1 MKLLALLRRPG
12 PRLLWSGQVTSA
24 TGDRLY
30 GVALIWIT
38 LRLTGSPA
46 AVGLVT
52 LADTLPFLATSLVSG
67 ALADRRDALRLA
79 RAVNLA
85 QALIVAVIPAAYLAG
100 HLDVPVLAAVACLLS
115 ALEAFC
121 LPSLQASLPRLVE
134 PRALTPMVSLL
145 DSTDRLARVLGPGA
159 ISLLV
164 VIVPEVHLF
173 SLDAASLAVSAFCL
187 SRVLRY
193 AAPPTGPAARGNS
206 EAASEGAAR
215 SERAAEPEG
224 SAKASGRLAASLAGG
239 WQVIWRHTTI
249 RNAAALRT
257 ACNLAWPAFTIGVPF
272 LVADRYHRGIG
283 GYGLVLGAF
292 GPAIWPAT
300 CCPAASA
307 NPACCAGAAW
317 PGACAASGS
326 PSWRKPRC
334 SGCSCWP
341 APPWASAPRSPT
353 SPLTP
358 TSPAPSTSPCSRAST
373 LRSASWSSRPGR
385 SACPSPLCS
394 SATSV
399 PGPRL
404 PWLARLSACAAI
416 TCAAVAALIRRGV
429 TPRRPGRPGR
439 VRRPGIAGE
448 LPRPPAAR

>member
-1 MKLLALLRRPG
+1 MKLMALLRQPG

-46 AVGLVT
+46 AVSLVT
-52 LADTLPFLATSLVSG
+52 LADTLPFLVTSLVSG

-173 SLDAASLAVSAFCL
+173 SLDAASFAVSAFCL
-187 SRVLRY
+187 SRVLRH
-193 AAPPTGPAARGNS
+193 AAPPGVPAAAGKS
-206 EAASEGAAR
+206 EAAPEGAAAP
-215 SERAAEPEG
+215 EAATREG
-224 SAKASGRLAASLAGG
+224 SAEAPGRLASSLAAG

-249 RNAAALRT
+249 RNAAALRA

-292 GPAIWPAT
+292 GAGNLAGNLLSGRIGESRLPRWCCVAWGACGLGFAAMAQAPLFWLFVLASVAVGVCTPLANVTVDAYIARTVDQALLARVYAT
-300 CCPAASA
+300 QRFLVVA
-307 NPACCAGAAW
+307 AGAAGL
-317 PGACAASGS
+317 PVAALFIRHLGAGAA
-326 PSWRKPRC
+326 
-334 SGCSCWP
+334 
-341 APPWASAPRSPT
+341 
-353 SPLTP
+353 LT
-358 TSPAPSTSPCSRAST
+358 
-373 LRSASWSSRPGR
+373 
-385 SACPSPLCS
+385 
-394 SATSV
+394 
-399 PGPRL
+399 
-404 PWLARLSACAAI
+404 LAGAFI
-416 TCAAVAALIRRGV
+416 TCAAVAALIQRGV
-429 TPRRPGRPGR
+429 TPWRPGRPGR
-439 VRRPGIAGE
+439 ARRPGTAGE
-448 LPRPPAAR
+448 SPRPAAAR

>member
-257 ACNLAWPAFTIGVPF
+257 ACNLAWPAHHRCAVPGRGP
-272 LVADRYHRGIG
+272 LSPRHRR
-283 GYGLVLGAF
+283 L
-292 GPAIWPAT
+292 
-300 CCPAASA
+300 
-307 NPACCAGAAW
+307 
-317 PGACAASGS
+317 
-326 PSWRKPRC
+326 
-334 SGCSCWP
+334 
-341 APPWASAPRSPT
+341 
-353 SPLTP
+353 
-358 TSPAPSTSPCSRAST
+358 
-373 LRSASWSSRPGR
+373 RPG
-385 SACPSPLCS
+385 
-394 SATSV
+394 
-399 PGPRL
+399 
-404 PWLARLSACAAI
+404 
-416 TCAAVAALIRRGV
+416 
-429 TPRRPGRPGR
+429 PGR
-439 VRRPGIAGE
+439 VRGRQSGRQPAVRPRRRI
-448 LPRPPAAR
+448 PPAALVLRGLGPVRPRVRRHGASPVVLAVRAGQRRRGRLHPARQRHR

>member
-1 MKLLALLRRPG
+1 MKLIALLRRPG

-85 QALIVAVIPAAYLAG
+85 QALIVAIIPAAYLAG

-173 SLDAASLAVSAFCL
+173 SLDAASFAVSAFCL

-193 AAPPTGPAARGNS
+193 AAPPAGSAARGNS
-206 EAASEGAAR
+206 EAASEGAA
-215 SERAAEPEG
+215 PEV
-224 SAKASGRLAASLAGG
+224 SAGASGRLAASLAVSLVAG
-239 WQVIWRHTTI
+239 WQVIWRHATI
-249 RNAAALRT
+249 RNAAVLRA

-272 LVADRYHRGIG
+272 LVADRYHRGLG

-292 GPAIWPAT
+292 GVGNLAGNLLSGRIGESRLLRW
-300 CCPAASA
+300 CCVAWGLCGLGFAVMAQAPLFWLFVLASA
-307 NPACCAGAAW
+307 AVGVCTPLANVTVDAYIARTVDQALLARVYATQRFLVVAAGAAGL
-317 PGACAASGS
+317 PVAALFIRHLGAGAA
-326 PSWRKPRC
+326 
-334 SGCSCWP
+334 
-341 APPWASAPRSPT
+341 
-353 SPLTP
+353 LT
-358 TSPAPSTSPCSRAST
+358 
-373 LRSASWSSRPGR
+373 
-385 SACPSPLCS
+385 
-394 SATSV
+394 
-399 PGPRL
+399 
-404 PWLARLSACAAI
+404 LAGTFVGCAAI
-416 TCAAVAALIRRGV
+416 TCAAVAALIRREV
-429 TPRRPGRPGR
+429 TPQRPGRPGR
-439 VRRPGIAGE
+439 LRRPGTAGE
-448 LPRPPAAR
+448 SPCPPAAR

>member
-1 MKLLALLRRPG
+1 MKLMALLRQPG

-46 AVGLVT
+46 AVSLVT
-52 LADTLPFLATSLVSG
+52 LADTLPFLVTSLVSG

-79 RAVNLA
+79 RGVNLA

-173 SLDAASLAVSAFCL
+173 SLDAASFAVSAFCL
-187 SRVLRY
+187 SRVLRH
-193 AAPPTGPAARGNS
+193 AAPPGVPAAPGKP
-206 EAASEGAAR
+206 EAVSEGAAAP
-215 SERAAEPEG
+215 EGAAACEG
-224 SAKASGRLAASLAGG
+224 SAGASGRLAASLVAG
-239 WQVIWRHTTI
+239 WQVIWRQTTI
-249 RNAAALRT
+249 RNAAALRA

-292 GPAIWPAT
+292 GVGNLAGNLLSGRIGESRLPRW
-300 CCPAASA
+300 CCLAWGACGLGLAAMAQAPSFWLFVPASA
-307 NPACCAGAAW
+307 AVGVCTPLANVTVDAYIARTVDQALLARVYATQRFLVVAAGAAGL
-317 PGACAASGS
+317 PVAALFIRHLGAGAA
-326 PSWRKPRC
+326 
-334 SGCSCWP
+334 
-341 APPWASAPRSPT
+341 
-353 SPLTP
+353 LT
-358 TSPAPSTSPCSRAST
+358 
-373 LRSASWSSRPGR
+373 
-385 SACPSPLCS
+385 
-394 SATSV
+394 
-399 PGPRL
+399 
-404 PWLARLSACAAI
+404 LAGAFI

-439 VRRPGIAGE
+439 ARRPGTAGE
-448 LPRPPAAR
+448 SPRPAAAR